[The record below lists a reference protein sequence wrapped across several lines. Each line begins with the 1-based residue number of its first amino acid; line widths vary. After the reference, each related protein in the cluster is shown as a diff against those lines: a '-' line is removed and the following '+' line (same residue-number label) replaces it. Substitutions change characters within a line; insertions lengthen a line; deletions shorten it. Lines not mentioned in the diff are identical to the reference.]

1 MSQLSSYSETLLSFS
16 GLLPGTEL
24 NLTTALGD
32 CPLNTP
38 FSCLC
43 FYKSMTNQTNAVGVI
58 INKFAGWEV
67 RIVKNCERGLENA
80 ALGLRPRAAFS
91 RPRSQFFTLRADLSR

>member
-43 FYKSMTNQTNAVGVI
+43 FSQIDDKS
-58 INKFAGWEV
+58 NK
-67 RIVKNCERGLENA
+67 C
-80 ALGLRPRAAFS
+80 GLRDHKQICRLAGPYS
-91 RPRSQFFTLRADLSR
+91 EKL